1 MVRLPDTTLGIEA
14 INESLDDNPFL
25 VAAVRNLI
33 SELAQIRRYRA
44 DLVAAARATLTA
56 AHDAERDPL
65 YYLRD
70 ELRAQGQ
77 LPPDSWRDDG

>member
-1 MVRLPDTTLGIEA
+1 MARLPHTAPGLDA

-25 VAAVRNLI
+25 ISAVRNLLA
-33 SELAQIRRYRA
+33 ELAQVRRNSA
-44 DLVAAARATLTA
+44 NLTAAARATLTA
-56 AHDAERDPL
+56 AHDSEPDPL

-77 LPPDSWRDDG
+77 LPPDERGST